1 MMRTIGIIGAGTMG
15 SGIAAVAARAGLTVI
30 LHDAN
35 PDALAR
41 AAEAIQAGVKRN
53 PPTDAGAARDPAA
66 VLSRITFAP
75 AMEQLS
81 PAQAVIEAASEDLAV
96 KSDLFR
102 SLDRIVPSPAILAT
116 NTSSLSITTLSRVVT
131 HPDRVVGMHFF
142 NPPGRMDLVEI
153 VRGGFTSPPTIESA
167 IALAVAMGK
176 TPVVCRDT
184 PGFIVNRVARPF
196 YGEALR
202 LLGEGVAPFDQ
213 IDDIVTRS
221 GGFPMGPFALMDLI
235 GIDINFAV
243 TASVY
248 EQFFHEPRFRPHP
261 IQRRMVEAGTL
272 GRKTGR
278 GFYDYPAGPGKEPD
292 RP

>member
-1 MMRTIGIIGAGTMG
+1 MIRTLGIVGAGTMG

-30 LHDAN
+30 LYDAN
-35 PDALAR
+35 PDALAHGAESIR
-41 AAEAIQAGVKRN
+41 AGLGRN
-53 PPTDAGAARDPAA
+53 PPAAAGTAGDPEAIR
-66 VLSRITFAP
+66 SRITYAP

-81 PAQAVIEAASEDLAV
+81 PAGAVIEAASEDLAV
-96 KSDLFR
+96 KTDLFR
-102 SLDRIVPSPAILAT
+102 ALDRIVPSPAILAT
-116 NTSSLSITTLSRVVT
+116 NTSSLSVTTLGRAVAQ
-131 HPDRVVGMHFF
+131 PDRVVGMHFF
-142 NPPGRMDLVEI
+142 NPPARMDLVEI
-153 VRGGFTSPPTIESA
+153 VRGGFTSPATIESA

-202 LLGEGVAPFDQ
+202 LLGEGVAPIEQ
-213 IDDIVTRS
+213 IDDIVTHS

-243 TASVY
+243 TTSVY
-248 EQFFHEPRFRPHP
+248 EQFFQEPRFRPHP

-292 RP
+292 RK

>member
-1 MMRTIGIIGAGTMG
+1 MMRTLGIVGAGTMG

-41 AAEAIQAGVKRN
+41 AAEMIREGVKRN
-53 PPTDAGAARDPAA
+53 PPTDAGDARDPAA
-66 VLSRITFAP
+66 VLSRLTYAP

-81 PAQAVIEAASEDLAV
+81 PAGAVIEAASEDLAV

-116 NTSSLSITTLSRVVT
+116 NTSSLSVTTLSRVVT
-131 HPDRVVGMHFF
+131 NPDRVVGMHFF
-142 NPPGRMDLVEI
+142 NPPARMDLVEI
-153 VRGGFTSPPTIESA
+153 VRGGFTSSPTIDAA
-167 IALAVAMGK
+167 IALAVAMRK

-202 LLGEGVAPFDQ
+202 LLGEGVAPFEQ

-243 TASVY
+243 TTSVY

-278 GFYDYPAGPGKEPD
+278 GFYDYPSGPRKEPD

>member
-1 MMRTIGIIGAGTMG
+1 MMRTLGIIGAGTMG
-15 SGIAAVAARAGLTVI
+15 SGIAAVAARAGLAVI
-30 LHDAN
+30 LYDAN

-41 AAEAIQAGVKRN
+41 AAEAIRAGLNKN
-53 PPTDAGAARDPAA
+53 SPPDGGTARAAAA
-66 VLSRITFAP
+66 VLSRLTFVP
-75 AMEQLS
+75 AIDQLS

-96 KSDLFR
+96 KSVLFR
-102 SLDRIVPSPAILAT
+102 SLDRVVPSPAILAT
-116 NTSSLSITTLSRVVT
+116 NTSSLSVTTLSRAVT
-131 HPDRVVGMHFF
+131 QPDRVVGMHFF
-142 NPPGRMDLVEI
+142 NPPARMDLVEI
-153 VRGGFTSPPTIESA
+153 VRGAFTSSPTIEAA
-167 IALAVAMGK
+167 IALAVTMRK

-202 LLGEGVAPFDQ
+202 LLGEGVAPLEQ

-261 IQRRMVEAGTL
+261 IQRLMVEAGTL